1 MLHNLT
7 SAAPL
12 VPPTAS
18 SSEKAPRLWA
28 ASGVHTFLDHFYL
41 ASNQSRRHFHREN
54 IDLCNTS
61 TKLLICNM
69 QFRHIAQKIDASG
82 KCQWHIKKPCTSSP
96 DRQTA
101 FICCIYFVLF
111 VLEVL
116 VTTRQVFLNGVVFPS
131 PSSWAME
138 QLFHQL
144 SSAEWG
150 PFSFSMAQ
158 DTAYLQFRSGTL
170 MASLWHMENTF
181 IPGWL
186 VIYHWDQFPQLCQH

>member
-116 VTTRQVFLNGVVFPS
+116 VTTRQVFFKWRS
-131 PSSWAME
+131 
-138 QLFHQL
+138 
-144 SSAEWG
+144 
-150 PFSFSMAQ
+150 FSFSFFLSCGA
-158 DTAYLQFRSGTL
+158 AL
-170 MASLWHMENTF
+170 
-181 IPGWL
+181 PP
-186 VIYHWDQFPQLCQH
+186 VIYSCMRSFQLQHGSGHCIPAIQKWHTDG